1 MSRVT
6 AEIDKLEN
14 VEVVRKGS
22 YFIYLTK
29 KRIAI
34 GDLKFH
40 GRR

>member
-1 MSRVT
+1 MS

-14 VEVVRKGS
+14 GEVIRKGS

-34 GDLKFH
+34 
-40 GRR
+40 